1 MIQPFLNYQPNKSL
15 NRPGDI
21 ARIEESS
28 TSQRT
33 GKKKGPS
40 TEGSGS
46 AKAVEGVI
54 YKITDTRAILAVDQA
69 KDSTSDDIDLPEKCR
84 LVKLANTV
92 TYDRMDKAI
101 DNLEKVLQ
109 LSPPEPSLS
118 TDVAAPSRERR
129 DNITLNPLI
138 EVLVGKRRPGQ
149 PIPLPDLQFMDPGLN
164 PSQQEAVR
172 FALEAPEI
180 ALIHGPPGT
189 GKTHTLV
196 EIIRQLVGQEKKVLV
211 CGASNLAVDNL
222 LERLIPHGIPV
233 TRLGHPAR
241 VLGSLQSSTLDTQAA
256 ASDESQL
263 AKDVKAEMEAVMNTL
278 AGKGK
283 GKKPRGAERK
293 KMWDEVKELRKE
305 YRKREGVVVK
315 SVMSRAKVVLATCHS
330 SGGRQLLNTQ
340 FDVLVI
346 DEATQAMEAV
356 CWIPIFKSKKLILA
370 GDPMQLPPTILST
383 DKEKQKKAGKAA
395 SAPTAKDKK
404 PSSSKSKSKS
414 SQPSKTVEPKDDTPK
429 ALEPE
434 DTDGLSA
441 DEGMIDDPSPL
452 PIPSKGVTLRIPESL
467 ETTLF
472 DRLEGMYGVWIKR
485 MLTVQYRMHA
495 SICEFPS
502 ETLYA
507 SRLTC
512 HESVAGHLL
521 RDLPGVNNEPDFM
534 DVVSLPVVFFDTAG
548 CEYFERLETNEEGG
562 GGDEGSRRNENE
574 AMVVKQWVEKL
585 VEAGVQPHQIALITP
600 YQAQVA
606 HLVSLL
612 RPSMPELEIGTVD
625 GMQGREKEA
634 VILSLV
640 RSNDKGARSRVLK
653 GKAKI
658 KRRHDPSATPL
669 VCNWRLFNGLKW
681 QRLPQ
686 EVDEMAGG

>member
-1 MIQPFLNYQPNKSL
+1 MVSEQNLIDFIARQRQLLNAEREADLERSSL
-15 NRPGDI
+15 VLTSCSPKLLELKGLALNNLGVVSVSIGLGGKRPGDI

-33 GKKKGPS
+33 GKKKSATG
-40 TEGSGS
+40 EGSSGS
-46 AKAVEGVI
+46 KAVEGVI

-109 LSPPEPSLS
+109 LAPPEPSN
-118 TDVAAPSRERR
+118 DGAPPNRERH
-129 DNITLNPLI
+129 DNATLNPLI
-138 EVLVGKRRPGQ
+138 EVLVGKKTPSQ
-149 PIPLPDLQFMDPGLN
+149 PVPVEDLQFLDPSLN

-172 FALEAPEI
+172 FAMEEPEI

-189 GKTHTLV
+189 GKASFEL
-196 EIIRQLVGQEKKVLV
+196 EIIRQLVAQDKRVLV

-263 AKDVKAEMEAVMNTL
+263 AKDVKTELETVMNTL

-283 GKKPRGAERK
+283 GKKPRGAER
-293 KMWDEVKELRKE
+293 
-305 YRKREGVVVK
+305 
-315 SVMSRAKVVLATCHS
+315 
-330 SGGRQLLNTQ
+330 GRQLLNTK

-346 DEATQAMEAV
+346 DEATQAVEAV

-383 DKEKQKKAGKAA
+383 DKEKEKRAQKSAA
-395 SAPTAKDKK
+395 LAAKDKK
-404 PSSSKSKSKS
+404 PLSNKSKAKTP
-414 SQPSKTVEPKDDTPK
+414 QPTKATKPKEDPPKTTVQ
-429 ALEPE
+429 E
-434 DTDGLSA
+434 DSDGLSA
-441 DEGMIDDPSPL
+441 DEGMLDEPHPPPL
-452 PIPSKGVTLRIPESL
+452 ASRGITLSLPETL

-472 DRLEGMYGVWIKR
+472 DRLEAMYGARIKR
-485 MLTVQYRMHA
+485 MLTVQMHA
-495 SICEFPS
+495 TICEFPS

-512 HESVAGHLL
+512 HESVARHLL
-521 RDLPGVNNEPDFM
+521 RDLPGVNDDPDFM

-585 VEAGVQPHQIALITP
+585 VEAGVQPSQIALITP
-600 YQAQVA
+600 WVTVA
-606 HLVSLL
+606 
-612 RPSMPELEIGTVD
+612 
-625 GMQGREKEA
+625 
-634 VILSLV
+634 
-640 RSNDKGARSRVLK
+640 N
-653 GKAKI
+653 
-658 KRRHDPSATPL
+658 
-669 VCNWRLFNGLKW
+669 N
-681 QRLPQ
+681 
-686 EVDEMAGG
+686 

>member
-1 MIQPFLNYQPNKSL
+1 MASTQQFDPEKAENLPEVLDNEIFEDFSKTFPHYVENLDSLAKLDEEQVKSNEGKDKWRDFMARYEKKINDYNFGTL
-15 NRPGDI
+15 LRPDCKDEYTEKNSMFGELALSTLVDWPSQTTVSLDLVTRTQFYAIEIARNRPGDI

-33 GKKKGPS
+33 GKKKGSSAEAP
-40 TEGSGS
+40 GS
-46 AKAVEGVI
+46 AKVVEGVI
-54 YKITDTRAILAVDQA
+54 YKITDTRAVLAVDQA

-109 LSPPEPSLS
+109 LTPPEPS
-118 TDVAAPSRERR
+118 DGAAPSRERQ
-129 DNITLNPLI
+129 DNVALNPLI
-138 EVLVGKRRPGQ
+138 EVLVGKRPPSQ
-149 PIPLPDLQFMDPGLN
+149 PIPLEDLQFMDPSLN

-196 EIIRQLVGQEKKVLV
+196 EIIRQLVGQEKRVLV

-263 AKDVKAEMEAVMNTL
+263 AKDVKAELETVMSTL

-330 SGGRQLLNTQ
+330 SGGRQLLNTK

-346 DEATQAMEAV
+346 DEATQAVEAV

-383 DKEKQKKAGKAA
+383 DKDKQQKAGK
-395 SAPTAKDKK
+395 PTTMSSAKDKK
-404 PSSSKSKSKS
+404 ASSSKPKAKG
-414 SQPSKTVEPKDDTPK
+414 SQPSKTVEPKDEVLK
-429 ALEPE
+429 SSQEE
-434 DTDGLSA
+434 DTDGFSA
-441 DEGMIDDPSPL
+441 DEGMKDD
-452 PIPSKGVTLRIPESL
+452 PIPSLQSLTLRGTILRIPESL

-472 DRLEGMYGVWIKR
+472 DRLEGMYGARIKR

-495 SICEFPS
+495 TICEFPS

-521 RDLPGVNNEPDFM
+521 RDLPGVNNDPDFM
-534 DVVSLPVVFFDTAG
+534 DV
-548 CEYFERLETNEEGG
+548 
-562 GGDEGSRRNENE
+562 
-574 AMVVKQWVEKL
+574 
-585 VEAGVQPHQIALITP
+585 
-600 YQAQVA
+600 
-606 HLVSLL
+606 
-612 RPSMPELEIGTVD
+612 
-625 GMQGREKEA
+625 
-634 VILSLV
+634 
-640 RSNDKGARSRVLK
+640 
-653 GKAKI
+653 
-658 KRRHDPSATPL
+658 
-669 VCNWRLFNGLKW
+669 
-681 QRLPQ
+681 
-686 EVDEMAGG
+686 